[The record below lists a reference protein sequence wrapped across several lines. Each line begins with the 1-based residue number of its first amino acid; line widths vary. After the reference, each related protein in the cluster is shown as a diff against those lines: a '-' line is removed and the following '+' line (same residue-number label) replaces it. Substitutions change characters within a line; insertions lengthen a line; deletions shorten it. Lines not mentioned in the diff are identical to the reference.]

1 MLKRAHANPQNSV
14 SSLKHSRLHW
24 ALMEKD
30 SVTES
35 WDSGHLGEIEEE
47 SEANHNV
54 ADGMVAKG
62 IPLPFITAS
71 AQDRLLG
78 EGATI
83 RSVSAIVHC

>member
-1 MLKRAHANPQNSV
+1 
-14 SSLKHSRLHW
+14 
-24 ALMEKD
+24 MEKD